1 MAEPEIIKFKMLFY
15 PQIIKFKME
24 FYPRI
29 MKSYGF
35 AGRKGKQ
42 RKSYSRSFAAW

>member
-1 MAEPEIIKFKMLFY
+1 MAEPEIIKFKMLYY
-15 PQIIKFKME
+15 PQIIKVKME

-35 AGRKGKQ
+35 AGRKG
-42 RKSYSRSFAAW
+42 

>member
-35 AGRKGKQ
+35 AGRTG
-42 RKSYSRSFAAW
+42 

>member
-35 AGRKGKQ
+35 AGKKG
-42 RKSYSRSFAAW
+42 

>member
-15 PQIIKFKME
+15 PHIIKFKME

-29 MKSYGF
+29 MNSYGF
-35 AGRKGKQ
+35 AGRKG
-42 RKSYSRSFAAW
+42 

>member
-24 FYPRI
+24 FYPQI
-29 MKSYGF
+29 IKSYGF
-35 AGRKGKQ
+35 AGRKG
-42 RKSYSRSFAAW
+42 

>member
-35 AGRKGKQ
+35 ASRKG
-42 RKSYSRSFAAW
+42 

>member
-1 MAEPEIIKFKMLFY
+1 MAEPEIIKFKMQFY

-29 MKSYGF
+29 MKSYGS
-35 AGRKGKQ
+35 AGRKG
-42 RKSYSRSFAAW
+42 

>member
-1 MAEPEIIKFKMLFY
+1 MAELEIIKFKMLFY

-35 AGRKGKQ
+35 AGKKG
-42 RKSYSRSFAAW
+42 

>member
-24 FYPRI
+24 FYPSI

-35 AGRKGKQ
+35 AGRKG
-42 RKSYSRSFAAW
+42 

>member
-15 PQIIKFKME
+15 PKIIKFKME

-35 AGRKGKQ
+35 AGRKG
-42 RKSYSRSFAAW
+42 

>member
-29 MKSYGF
+29 MKSHGF
-35 AGRKGKQ
+35 AGRKG
-42 RKSYSRSFAAW
+42 

>member
-24 FYPRI
+24 FYPLI
-29 MKSYGF
+29 IKSYGF
-35 AGRKGKQ
+35 AGRKG
-42 RKSYSRSFAAW
+42 

>member
-15 PQIIKFKME
+15 PQIIKFNME

-35 AGRKGKQ
+35 AGRKG
-42 RKSYSRSFAAW
+42 

>member
-35 AGRKGKQ
+35 AGRK
-42 RKSYSRSFAAW
+42 R

>member
-1 MAEPEIIKFKMLFY
+1 MAEPKIIKFKMLFY

-35 AGRKGKQ
+35 AGRKG
-42 RKSYSRSFAAW
+42 

>member
-24 FYPRI
+24 FYPCI

-35 AGRKGKQ
+35 AGRKG
-42 RKSYSRSFAAW
+42 

>member
-1 MAEPEIIKFKMLFY
+1 MAEPEIIKFKILFY
-15 PQIIKFKME
+15 PKIIKFKME

-35 AGRKGKQ
+35 AGRKG
-42 RKSYSRSFAAW
+42 

>member
-35 AGRKGKQ
+35 AGRKG
-42 RKSYSRSFAAW
+42 

>member
-24 FYPRI
+24 FYLRI

-35 AGRKGKQ
+35 AGRKG
-42 RKSYSRSFAAW
+42 

>member
-35 AGRKGKQ
+35 AGRKE
-42 RKSYSRSFAAW
+42 

>member
-15 PQIIKFKME
+15 PQIIKFIME

-35 AGRKGKQ
+35 AGRKG
-42 RKSYSRSFAAW
+42 

>member
-29 MKSYGF
+29 MKSYNF
-35 AGRKGKQ
+35 AGRKG
-42 RKSYSRSFAAW
+42 

>member
-15 PQIIKFKME
+15 PKIIKFKMA

-35 AGRKGKQ
+35 AGREG
-42 RKSYSRSFAAW
+42 